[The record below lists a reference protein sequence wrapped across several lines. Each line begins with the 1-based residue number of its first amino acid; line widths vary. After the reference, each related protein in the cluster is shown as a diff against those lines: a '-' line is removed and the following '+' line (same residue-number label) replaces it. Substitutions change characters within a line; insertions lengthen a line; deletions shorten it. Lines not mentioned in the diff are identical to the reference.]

1 MRIEVNPQNS
11 QKLGRTCK
19 ILMLHGRTK
28 QFVCCLYVLKETS
41 FPENLSKLDIRHSSG
56 HPGAFRVM
64 SQCLQAVKC
73 LGVSDPLFESL
84 ELEVEKRRVFVT
96 LQAVRILEFSYCS
109 SLTDQMVRY
118 IAEYC
123 R

>member
-1 MRIEVNPQNS
+1 MYWISTNDYKRV
-11 QKLGRTCK
+11 
-19 ILMLHGRTK
+19 RTK
-28 QFVCCLYVLKETS
+28 QFVSYLYLFSETS
-41 FPENLSKLDIRHSSG
+41 FPDNLSKLDIRHSSG
-56 HPGAFRVM
+56 HPCAFKVM
-64 SQCLQAVKC
+64 SQRLQTVKC
-73 LGVSDPLFESL
+73 LGVSDPLFDSL
-84 ELEVEKRRVFVT
+84 ELEVEKRRVFVS